1 MTTPALFFS
10 FLLASLY
17 GSIFHFWKGGGGEKL
32 FMYLF
37 LSWLGFALGHLFA
50 EYIDFSLLMIGPISA
65 GFGSVGSILLLS
77 IGHWTSHQLEE
88 ERP

>member
-1 MTTPALFFS
+1 MTSPALFFS
-10 FLLASLY
+10 FLLASLF
-17 GSIFHFWKGGGGEKL
+17 GSGFHFWKGDGGEKL
-32 FMYLF
+32 FLYLF

-65 GFGSVGSILLLS
+65 GFGSIGSLFFLFL
-77 IGHWTSHQLEE
+77 GHWTSRQLEE